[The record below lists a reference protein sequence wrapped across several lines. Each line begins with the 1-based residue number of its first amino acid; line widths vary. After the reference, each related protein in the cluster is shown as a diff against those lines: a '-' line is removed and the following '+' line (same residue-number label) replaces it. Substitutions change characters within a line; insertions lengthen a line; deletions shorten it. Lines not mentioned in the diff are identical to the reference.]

1 MSISSAIVL
10 SFNFKSFFK
19 TVLDDLRIDSDA
31 VYNLVNSLPAFY
43 NPKIKSLQNVWEE
56 EQEILRKAIEL
67 LHEETVSKL
76 ASTS

>member
-1 MSISSAIVL
+1 MVNSDIVL

-43 NPKIKSLQNVWEE
+43 DPKIKSLQNVWEE